1 MTTAVA
7 DERITAAVRGAGAL
21 GGDEVR
27 IPVDQPITG
36 EFLAALHAEFENLWI
51 EAGWGGEIVI
61 AGPSGGW
68 VPHIEMLLVTQ
79 LIFWQQRLDNGLACT
94 SNFGFHPPGGL
105 PRIPDVSWIS
115 ADTLRLFEELG
126 HPGLTNGFSQITPD
140 FVIEVRSRS
149 QSVASQQRKMEDW
162 RDWGVAL
169 GLLVEPESQTVYLY
183 RPGQPVERIKRPETV
198 SCEPDLPGLSLD
210 FQEVWALPWV

>member
-7 DERITAAVRGAGAL
+7 DERITEAARSAL
-21 GGDEVR
+21 ECGEVR

-36 EFLAALHAEFENLWI
+36 EFLAALSAEFDNLWFQ
-51 EAGWGGEIVI
+51 AGQEGEIVI
-61 AGPSGGW
+61 AGPPGGW
-68 VPHIEMLLVTQ
+68 VSTMAMLLVAQT
-79 LIFWQQRLDNGLACT
+79 IFWQQERNNGLTCT

-105 PRIPDVSWIS
+105 PRIPDASWIS
-115 ADTLRLFEELG
+115 DATLRLFEELG
-126 HPGLTNGFSQITPD
+126 QPGLTTGYSRITPD

-149 QSVASQQRKMEDW
+149 QSVADQQRKMEDW
-162 RDWGVAL
+162 RDWGVPL

-183 RPGQPVERIKRPETV
+183 RPDRAVERIERPETV
-198 SCEPDLPGLSLD
+198 SCEPELPGLALD

>member
-7 DERITAAVRGAGAL
+7 DERITEAARSAL
-21 GGDEVR
+21 ECGEVR

-36 EFLAALHAEFENLWI
+36 EFLAALSAEFENLWFQ
-51 EAGWGGEIVI
+51 AGQEGEIVI
-61 AGPSGGW
+61 AGPPGGW
-68 VPHIEMLLVTQ
+68 VSTMTMLLVAQT
-79 LIFWQQRLDNGLACT
+79 IFWQQERNNGLTCT

-105 PRIPDVSWIS
+105 PRIPDGSWVSD
-115 ADTLRLFEELG
+115 ATLRLFGELG
-126 HPGLTNGFSQITPD
+126 QPGLTTGYSRITPD

-149 QSVASQQRKMEDW
+149 QSVADQQRKMEDW
-162 RDWGVAL
+162 RDWVVPL

-183 RPGQPVERIKRPETV
+183 RPDRPVERIERPETV
-198 SCEPDLPGLSLD
+198 SCEPEMPGLALD